1 MPPSVAS
8 HLSPRAPLVDKWRH
22 YYPVYDRHLAP
33 FVGRPVVMVEIG
45 VYHGGSLRLFRD
57 FLGPQARIVGVDN
70 NPRCATLAGEG
81 IEIRIGSQ
89 EDRHFLRALADS
101 LPPIDILIDD
111 GGHTM
116 RQQRVT
122 FEELFPRIAP
132 DGVYLCEDLHT
143 AYWPEYGGGYRRMG
157 SFIEYAKGWVDQ
169 LHGWHGRGGAP
180 QVTEFT
186 RTVRGVHF
194 YDSLVVVEKGPISAP
209 ERQIIGTPSFPPDS
223 PPQHGWPRRL
233 LGTGRLRLNQ
243 ALARLRLPGV

>member
-1 MPPSVAS
+1 
-8 HLSPRAPLVDKWRH
+8 
-22 YYPVYDRHLAP
+22 
-33 FVGRPVVMVEIG
+33 MVEIG

-57 FLGPQARIVGVDN
+57 FLGPQARIVGVDI

-89 EDRHFLRALADS
+89 EDRHFLRALTDS

-116 RQQRVT
+116 RQQRIT

-132 DGVYLCEDLHT
+132 NGVYLCEDLHT

-169 LHGWHGRGGAP
+169 
-180 QVTEFT
+180 
-186 RTVRGVHF
+186 
-194 YDSLVVVEKGPISAP
+194 
-209 ERQIIGTPSFPPDS
+209 
-223 PPQHGWPRRL
+223 QHGWPRLL